1 MEKNNLAAI
10 LDLLDVQGIEDV
22 TFKAHQFEEE
32 YALSPDDKDW
42 VTFHK
47 KRDSPKISDK
57 LLVCD
62 YETTSEPI
70 YKDWYMTINYHS

>member
-1 MEKNNLAAI
+1 MDKNLAAI
-10 LDLLDVQGIEDV
+10 LDLLDRQGIECV
-22 TFKAHQFEEE
+22 TLNAHLFDEE
-32 YALSPDDKDW
+32 YALSTDDKDW
-42 VTFHK
+42 ATFHK

-62 YETTSEPI
+62 YQTTSEPI